1 MYIDLLVGND
11 KKENRK
17 RYEGCY
23 GIETLEA
30 GQNIR
35 QLSNG

>member
-1 MYIDLLVGND
+1 MI
-11 KKENRK
+11 KMENRK

-23 GIETLEA
+23 GIEKLEP

-35 QLSNG
+35 QLSSW

>member
-1 MYIDLLVGND
+1 MI
-11 KKENRK
+11 KKETRK

-23 GIETLEA
+23 GIETLEP

-35 QLSNG
+35 QLSSS

>member
-1 MYIDLLVGND
+1 MI

-17 RYEGCY
+17 RCEGCY
-23 GIETLEA
+23 GIEILEP

-35 QLSNG
+35 QLPSW

>member
-1 MYIDLLVGND
+1 MI

-17 RYEGCY
+17 MYEDCY
-23 GIETLEA
+23 GIETLEP

-35 QLSNG
+35 QLSSW

>member
-1 MYIDLLVGND
+1 MF

-17 RYEGCY
+17 MCEDCY
-23 GIETLEA
+23 GIETLEP

-35 QLSNG
+35 QLSSW

>member
-1 MYIDLLVGND
+1 MI

-17 RYEGCY
+17 RCEGCY
-23 GIETLEA
+23 GNEKLEP

-35 QLSNG
+35 QLFSW